1 MSQKDDAMK
10 LPPGITTEQ
19 FLEAV
24 RQGVYDAVWQMITN
38 NTDMPCADFYDTV
51 KEAVKEGTQEGIEN
65 AMPFTGDIK
74 SAITDGV
81 REAMRGK

>member
-1 MSQKDDAMK
+1 MK
-10 LPPGITTEQ
+10 LPHNVTTEQ

-51 KEAVKEGTQEGIEN
+51 KEAVKEGIQEGIEK
-65 AMPFTGDIK
+65 AMPFAGDIMN
-74 SAITDGV
+74 AITDGV
-81 REAMRGK
+81 KEAMQGK